1 MNTTTLFFE
10 LIQVSMGTR
19 DTLSRAPS
27 ADEWTS
33 LYKTAKKQALVGVCF
48 EGVQRLFDK
57 HREIVES
64 FPNGL
69 KMKWIGS
76 EAATRGRNEL
86 LNLRCVEMQNRL
98 SKDGFRT
105 YIMKGQGNAALYGNG
120 LNMLRQPGDIDIFLE
135 GGYKRVMKYVGETYP
150 TREVNELEIHYHCF
164 QDVPVEIHYR
174 PFIMRDP
181 IKNARLQRF
190 FRSENERC
198 FTNAIELPNG
208 IGTITAP
215 TPTFNIVHQLV
226 HIKHHLFTEGIG
238 LRQLMDYCFVLREAK
253 AKPFDTAYVLQV
265 ISSLGLDCFA
275 KSLMWV
281 LQTVFALEDEALFW
295 TPDEKHGKLLLDEIL
310 RSGNFGQMSGEKRPK
325 GLLGS
330 FFYVNAKT
338 LRFACFDSSAWFW
351 TPLWRLWHFC
361 WRKVNGYK

>member
-1 MNTTTLFFE
+1 MNTSLFFE

-19 DTLSRAPS
+19 DTLSCVPI
-27 ADEWTS
+27 ADDWTR
-33 LYKTAKKQALVGVCF
+33 LYKSAKKQALVGVCS
-48 EGVQRLFDK
+48 EGLQHLFDK
-57 HREIVES
+57 HREIVVF
-64 FPNGL
+64 FPNDL
-69 KMKWIGS
+69 KMKWIGD
-76 EAATRGRNEL
+76 EATIRGRNEL
-86 LNLRCVEMQNRL
+86 LNLRCNELQNRL

-105 YIMKGQGNAALYGNG
+105 YIMKGQGNAALYGDD

-135 GGYKRVMKYVGETYP
+135 GGYKRLMKYVGETFP

-164 QDVPVEIHYR
+164 QDVPVEIHYW

-190 FRSENERC
+190 FSSENERC
-198 FTNAIELPNG
+198 FENTIALPNG
-208 IGTITAP
+208 VGTIVVP

-238 LRQLMDYCFVLREAK
+238 LRQLMDYCFVLRDVKERSV
-253 AKPFDTAYVLQV
+253 DTVCALAV
-265 ISSLGLDCFA
+265 IHSLGSDCFA

-281 LQTVFALEDEALFW
+281 LQTVFALEDEALLW

-338 LRFACFDSSAWFW
+338 LRFACFDSTAWFW

-361 WRKVNGYK
+361 WRKVKMYK